1 MGSVKALIEST
12 TLTSIPPNYAY
23 NTTSNTCNQQNA
35 IDPVELEGQ
44 IPTIDYSMLVSGSGQ
59 QRSQCV
65 QQVGEACRDWGFFYV
80 INHGVPGEVM
90 ERMLGACGDFFDL
103 REEEKREMEGEE
115 VLDPIRCGTSFNA
128 AVEQVFFWRDFLKV
142 FVHPIFHSPDKPPG
156 FSDISLNYS
165 KKVRAVMLELL
176 GAISESLGVDKC
188 YIEKEMELEHGL
200 QILAAN
206 LYPPCPQPELAMGM
220 PPHSDH
226 GLLTLLIENQGHG
239 LQIHHNGMWIH
250 VNNAPPSSFLVNIAD
265 HLEILSNGKYKSVVH
280 RAVVNNKAAR
290 ISVAMAHG
298 PALDKVV
305 EPAPELVKNGGYK
318 AKYIGMKYKD
328 YLASQQGSQLNG
340 KSCLERLRIECEPS
354 TK

>member
-1 MGSVKALIEST
+1 MES
-12 TLTSIPPNYAY
+12 
-23 NTTSNTCNQQNA
+23 
-35 IDPVELEGQ
+35 
-44 IPTIDYSMLVSGSGQ
+44 
-59 QRSQCV
+59 
-65 QQVGEACRDWGFFYV
+65 
-80 INHGVPGEVM
+80 
-90 ERMLGACGDFFDL
+90 MLGACGDFFDL
-103 REEEKREMEGEE
+103 REEEKREMAGEE

-142 FVHPIFHSPDKPPG
+142 FVHPIFHSPHNPPG
-156 FSDISLNYS
+156 FRSFNYCYINDQTAVSWCDLGIQETQISHLS
-165 KKVRAVMLELL
+165 SRLAGLIKQELLRAVMLELL

-239 LQIHHNGMWIH
+239 LQIHHNGKWIH
-250 VNNAPPSSFLVNIAD
+250 
-265 HLEILSNGKYKSVVH
+265 ILSNGKYKSVVH
-280 RAVVNNKAAR
+280 RAVVNNKATR